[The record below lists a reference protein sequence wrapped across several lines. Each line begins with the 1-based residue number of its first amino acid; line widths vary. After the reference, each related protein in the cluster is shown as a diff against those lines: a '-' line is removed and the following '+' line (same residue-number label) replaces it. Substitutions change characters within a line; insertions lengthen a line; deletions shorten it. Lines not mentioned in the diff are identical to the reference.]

1 MISLDNKGDLV
12 WNIDIESDNHSF
24 GNSVTYDG
32 KGVTLCTS
40 ILQNKSR
47 SNNGIAKATDISKR
61 NTVSRFIVTDEL
73 EEPDTDES
81 NNRNDTK
88 PENGINDDNNDL
100 LAIDSFSIGV
110 FPNPTNNIV
119 NWSVSNGTMTTV
131 EVYDIRGSRIKTHK
145 YEQQAS
151 GQIDFSK
158 FSTGVYVLRF
168 LSDKGIYN
176 YEIVKN

>member
-1 MISLDNKGDLV
+1 MGIPDPQLDLG
-12 WNIDIESDNHSF
+12 
-24 GNSVTYDG
+24 
-32 KGVTLCTS
+32 
-40 ILQNKSR
+40 
-47 SNNGIAKATDISKR
+47 
-61 NTVSRFIVTDEL
+61 
-73 EEPDTDES
+73 
-81 NNRNDTK
+81 TK